1 MTMERLY
8 RLKKEDIHK
17 LAELFDSEPTVTVSQ
32 ELSVCRVTTNGETK
46 SYNGYIVEVNGFETF
61 FTKRLF
67 DYLVD
72 KEILERQD

>member
-1 MTMERLY
+1 MEKIY
-8 RLKKEDIHK
+8 RLKKDDLHK
-17 LAELFDSEPTVTVSQ
+17 LAELFDSEPTIEVSQ
-32 ELSVCRVTTNGETK
+32 TLSCCIVKSNGESK

-72 KEILERQD
+72 KGILESLN